1 MTEENKTNNSVTET
15 VSIEDKLFTIN
26 YDHSHETHIT
36 CIGDPK
42 DWEVLN
48 PLQWA
53 CPARVYTKNQDT
65 GNLDIDFE
73 NCIECGTCQILCPDH
88 ILWVYPKGGHGIRNR
103 CG

>member
-1 MTEENKTNNSVTET
+1 MTEESQTNSSVTET

-73 NCIECGTCQILCPDH
+73 NCMNVAHVRYCVRIIYSGFIQGEGTA
-88 ILWVYPKGGHGIRNR
+88 
-103 CG
+103 